1 MSMQTSSKNPVSRH
15 RHRTVKLHVLAQRQ
29 GIPYELE
36 QKICSDCS
44 RVLDERPLKRAAA

>member
-1 MSMQTSSKNPVSRH
+1 MSMQTTPNSATRH
-15 RHRTVKLHVLAQRQ
+15 RHRAATLHVLAQRR

-36 QKICSDCS
+36 RKVCSACG